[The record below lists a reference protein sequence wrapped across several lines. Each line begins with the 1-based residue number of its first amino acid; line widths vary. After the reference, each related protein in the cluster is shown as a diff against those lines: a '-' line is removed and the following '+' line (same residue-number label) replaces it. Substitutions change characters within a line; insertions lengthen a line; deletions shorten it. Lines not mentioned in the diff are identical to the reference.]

1 MWRLSLGYATKLDT
15 NCRGVGFAIIYYEL
29 LWFVVGEKCY
39 NIKTNDFMSVFL
51 KIIDK
56 FRYIYWSRQVGS
68 HDGYFSIQPKC
79 DVCNPKCLHFG
90 KNVAVGEYTYLGP
103 VIEEHGRRYSP
114 SIAIG
119 AGTWVGKHCSIAAI
133 DNVTIGRNVLFAG
146 YVHITDH
153 SHGYEDINM
162 PITPQPL
169 ISKGPIII
177 DDDCWLGFGSEILSG
192 VHIGKHS
199 IVAARAVV
207 TKDVPP
213 YTIVAGNPAKIVKQY
228 NFDTKRWEK
237 VQKQRST

>member
-1 MWRLSLGYATKLDT
+1 
-15 NCRGVGFAIIYYEL
+15 
-29 LWFVVGEKCY
+29 
-39 NIKTNDFMSVFL
+39 
-51 KIIDK
+51 
-56 FRYIYWSRQVGS
+56 
-68 HDGYFSIQPKC
+68 
-79 DVCNPKCLHFG
+79 
-90 KNVAVGEYTYLGP
+90 
-103 VIEEHGRRYSP
+103 
-114 SIAIG
+114 
-119 AGTWVGKHCSIAAI
+119 
-133 DNVTIGRNVLFAG
+133 
-146 YVHITDH
+146 
-153 SHGYEDINM
+153 M